1 LRPLPALAFAA
12 GLVLA
17 QAALAQAPPNVRV
30 QGVVT
35 ALDNAGLTVRAAD
48 GTETRLGLAP
58 DLSLVTTRQVDIDTI
73 QPGDFIATANLQQ
86 PDGSGRSIEL
96 RVFEKGSRAG
106 EGSRPMAQPGQIMT
120 NATVSK
126 VSKTAE
132 GREFEVAYPGG
143 TRRILVPADIP
154 VIQSVPVDPA
164 ALKPGAHV
172 TLVAQRGA
180 DGSLRAG
187 RITVDPKDVAQ
198 GR

>member
-1 LRPLPALAFAA
+1 LRPTFALALAA
-12 GLVLA
+12 GLILA
-17 QAALAQAPPNVRV
+17 QPVLAQAPPGVRV

-35 ALDNAGLTVRAAD
+35 AVDNGGLTVRAAD
-48 GTETRLGLAP
+48 GTKTKLGLAP

-73 QPGDFIATANLQQ
+73 QPGDFIATANLEQ

-96 RVFEKGSRAG
+96 RVFEKGSHAG

-126 VSKTAE
+126 VAKTAE
-132 GREFEVAYPGG
+132 GREFEVTYPGG
-143 TRRILVPADIP
+143 ARRIVVPASIP

-164 ALKPGAHV
+164 ALKPGATV
-172 TLVAQRGA
+172 SLLAQRA
-180 DGSLRAG
+180 PDGSLRAG

-198 GR
+198 AR